1 VFGYSIDVYMQ
12 DCNAVSASTGAQ
24 QFPTEI
30 QVLADLKLFKLQSSP
45 NKMANA
51 KPVNK
56 QPVSIVYT
64 QSSK

>member
-1 VFGYSIDVYMQ
+1 MQ
-12 DCNAVSASTGAQ
+12 DCNAVSAATGAQ
-24 QFPTEI
+24 QFPTQV

-51 KPVNK
+51 KPINR

-64 QSSK
+64 QISK